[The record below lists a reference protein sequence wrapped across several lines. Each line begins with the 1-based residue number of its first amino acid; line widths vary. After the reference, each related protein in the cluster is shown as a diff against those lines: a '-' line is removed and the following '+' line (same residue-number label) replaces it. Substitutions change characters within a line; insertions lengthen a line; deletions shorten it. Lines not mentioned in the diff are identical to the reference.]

1 LFQSV
6 AHRAIT
12 NIMFF
17 RARNL
22 AVYAVLCAAI
32 IPTGCSQPT
41 SVQAELK
48 ETPAAAPA
56 PVAAAPKLAPRRDA
70 DDTARFM
77 AGLPGKPE
85 SPYLEL
91 EASPEWKDHAKR
103 LDVAWARANK
113 VLLSGLDEFQKQ
125 ELSDPVIQNAPVFY
139 PFSGPD
145 ALLVTY
151 AFPHSP
157 VYVLVG
163 LEPPGTLPTEAQ
175 IEKQIEKKKMTE
187 YLGEVRET
195 VASILGRSFFI
206 TKQMDAQ
213 FRGQVTDGLLMPI
226 LELLV
231 RSHYSIESFRYV
243 RLDADGQVVE
253 RELKSPGSNRGV
265 EIEYTSDA
273 DHSQH
278 TMYYFTLNL
287 ADERLK
293 ENKAFQTYIAGLKG
307 FSTAFKATSY
317 MTHHREFS
325 VIRELV
331 LNNANTIVQDDSGMP
346 FKYLTPDT
354 WKVQLYGKYTQPFGV
369 FKYWAEPDLAKAYQ
383 DASVKPLP
391 FRIGYGYSVIPSNE
405 LVARRVHPLTA
416 SVAGPEPAAAVT
428 ATK

>member
-1 LFQSV
+1 
-6 AHRAIT
+6 
-12 NIMFF
+12 MFF

-22 AVYAVLCAAI
+22 AVCAVLCAAI
-32 IPTGCSQPT
+32 VPFGCSQTTPP
-41 SVQAELK
+41 QAEAK
-48 ETPAAAPA
+48 DPTPVTAPAAPA
-56 PVAAAPKLAPRRDA
+56 VAPTLKLAPRRDA

-91 EASPEWKDHAKR
+91 ESHAEWTDHAKR
-103 LDVAWARANK
+103 LDTAWARADK
-113 VLLSGLDEFQKQ
+113 VLLSGLDDFQKQ
-125 ELSDPVIQNAPVFY
+125 ELSDPAIQNAPVFY

-145 ALLVTY
+145 TLLVTY

-157 VYVLVG
+157 TYVLVG
-163 LEPPGTLPTEAQ
+163 LEPPGTLPTPAQ
-175 IEKQIEKKKMTE
+175 IDKQIATRKMTE
-187 YLGEVRET
+187 YLGDVRET

-206 TKQMDAQ
+206 TKQMDSQ
-213 FRGQVTDGLLMPI
+213 FRGQVTDGLMMPI

-231 RSHYSIESFRYV
+231 RSHYSISGFRYV
-243 RLDADGQVVE
+243 RLDADGQVVD
-253 RELKSPGSNRGV
+253 REPKPGPVTDKGV
-265 EIEYTSDA
+265 EIEYISDT
-273 DHSQH
+273 DHSVH

-293 ENKAFQTYIAGLKG
+293 ENKPFQTYIASLKG
-307 FSTAFKATSY
+307 FNTAFKATSY

-325 VIRELV
+325 VIRSLV
-331 LNNANTIVQDDSGMP
+331 LDNANTIVQDDSGMP

-369 FKYWAEPDLAKAYQ
+369 FKYWAEPDLAKAYT
-383 DASVKPLP
+383 DTTVKPLP

-405 LVARRVHPLTA
+405 LVARRIHPL
-416 SVAGPEPAAAVT
+416 VAENTVAAQ

>member
-1 LFQSV
+1 
-6 AHRAIT
+6 
-12 NIMFF
+12 MFF

-22 AVYAVLCAAI
+22 AVCAVLCAALVPI
-32 IPTGCSQPT
+32 GCSQPAP
-41 SVQAELK
+41 QAEVAEVK
-48 ETPAAAPA
+48 EAPAAAPVA
-56 PVAAAPKLAPRRDA
+56 VAAPAAKLPPRRDA

-91 EASPEWKDHAKR
+91 ESRPEWKDHAKR
-103 LDVAWARANK
+103 LDAAWERANR
-113 VLLSGLDEFQKQ
+113 VLLSGLDEFQRQ
-125 ELSDPVIQNAPVFY
+125 ELNDPAIQNAATFY

-145 ALLVTY
+145 TLLVTY

-163 LEPPGTLPTEAQ
+163 LEPPGTLPTPAL
-175 IEKQIEKKKMTE
+175 IDKQIEKRKMAD
-187 YLGEVRET
+187 YFVDVRET

-206 TKQMDAQ
+206 TKDMDSQ
-213 FRGQVTDGLLMPI
+213 FRGQVTDGLLMPM

-231 RSHYSIESFRYV
+231 RSHYTIASFRYI
-243 RLDADGQVVE
+243 RLDEDGQVVD
-253 RELKSPGSNRGV
+253 RELKQPASNRGV
-265 EIEYTSDA
+265 EIEFTSDA
-273 DHSQH
+273 DHSLH
-278 TMYYFTLNL
+278 TLYYFSMNL

-293 ENKAFQTYIAGLKG
+293 QNKSFQAFIAGLKG
-307 FSTAFKATSY
+307 FNTAFKATSY

-325 VIRELV
+325 VIRDLV

-346 FKYLTPDT
+346 YKYFVADT

-369 FKYWAEPDLAKAYQ
+369 FKYWAEPELAKAY
-383 DASVKPLP
+383 SEPGVKPLP

-405 LVARRVHPLTA
+405 LVARRVHPL
-416 SVAGPEPAAAVT
+416 VADATPPSS

>member
-1 LFQSV
+1 
-6 AHRAIT
+6 
-12 NIMFF
+12 MFF

-22 AVYAVLCAAI
+22 AVCAVLCAAI
-32 IPTGCSQPT
+32 VPSGCSQTTPP
-41 SVQAELK
+41 QAETK
-48 ETPAAAPA
+48 DPAPAAAAAPA
-56 PVAAAPKLAPRRDA
+56 VTAAALRLPPRREA

-91 EASPEWKDHAKR
+91 ESHGEWKDHAKR
-103 LDVAWARANK
+103 LDAAWVRAEK
-113 VLLSGLDEFQKQ
+113 VLLGGLDDFQKQ
-125 ELSDPVIQNAPVFY
+125 ELNDPAIQNAPVFY

-145 ALLVTY
+145 TLLVTY

-157 VYVLVG
+157 TYVLVG
-163 LEPPGTLPTEAQ
+163 LEPPGTLPTPASIDKQ
-175 IEKQIEKKKMTE
+175 LEKRKMTE
-187 YLGEVRET
+187 YLGDVRET

-206 TKQMDAQ
+206 TKQMDSQ

-231 RSHYSIESFRYV
+231 RSNYSISGFRYV
-243 RLDADGQVVE
+243 RLDETGQVVD
-253 RELKSPGSNRGV
+253 REPKPGQATDKGV
-265 EIEYTSDA
+265 QIEYISDT
-273 DHSQH
+273 DHSVH

-293 ENKAFQTYIAGLKG
+293 ENKPFQTYIASLKG
-307 FSTAFKATSY
+307 FNAAFKATSY

-325 VIRELV
+325 VIRSLV
-331 LNNANTIVQDDSGMP
+331 LDNANTIVQDDSGMP

-369 FKYWAEPDLAKAYQ
+369 FKYWAEPDLAKAYT
-383 DASVKPLP
+383 DTTVKPLP

-405 LVARRVHPLTA
+405 LVARRIHPL
-416 SVAGPEPAAAVT
+416 VAENTAAA
-428 ATK
+428 TK